1 LNRVLQYGAANEV
14 SNMTA
19 RDGEIMAF
27 TVANTYLRECASQ
40 ATRTKALHKNQQLWS
55 ILVKDIMLSQNKL
68 PQPVKDKLIRL
79 AFWSMSYSIRAMG
92 AADLPLAPLISINA
106 NMIEALQ
113 LQTENAASTSDDT
126 FDLRP
131 AKLKAANRH

>member
-1 LNRVLQYGAANEV
+1 
-14 SNMTA
+14 
-19 RDGEIMAF
+19 MAF

-40 ATRTKALHKNQQLWS
+40 ASRTKALHKNQQLWS

-92 AADLPLAPLISINA
+92 AADLPLACPMPGMYLWNSHPRVYLP
-106 NMIEALQ
+106 IEATGFATKHSLDAGIAE
-113 LQTENAASTSDDT
+113 LIKGYRMIRNTVYGNV
-126 FDLRP
+126 
-131 AKLKAANRH
+131 